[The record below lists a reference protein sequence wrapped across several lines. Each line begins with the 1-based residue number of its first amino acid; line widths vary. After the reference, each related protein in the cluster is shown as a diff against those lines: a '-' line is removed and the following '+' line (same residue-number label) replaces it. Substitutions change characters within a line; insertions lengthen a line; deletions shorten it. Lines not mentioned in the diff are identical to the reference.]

1 MKYIRISNN
10 NKKMK
15 NKLLIT
21 ISIIIS
27 LYSINVKAQ
36 SLFNETDIDSYIS
49 QRSVE
54 VYLEADFTGT
64 PYKDKM
70 FKNGTILKNGVPL
83 AKNIG
88 LRYNASK
95 DLFEVKK
102 SSILKDDQAKVLKS
116 SGDLAVIIGNE
127 NYVFLAPNENN
138 TTQGYFLINYRG
150 DKTSLYKKIK
160 KEYIPEQKAYT
171 SLASNIAANYKEKQ
185 ILYLY
190 TSEGLLI
197 ELPGSKSKRLKA
209 FGDKSKEVKLFA
221 KENKINLN
229 KEEGLIE
236 VIKYYNTL

>member
-1 MKYIRISNN
+1 MK
-10 NKKMK
+10 KKF
-15 NKLLIT
+15 LIT
-21 ISIIIS
+21 ISIIA
-27 LYSINVKAQ
+27 LFYSVNINAQ
-36 SLFNETDIDSYIS
+36 SEFNETDIDSYIS

-102 SSILKDDQAKVLKS
+102 SSVLKDDQAKVLKS
-116 SGDLAVIIGNE
+116 SSDLFIKIGNE

-138 TTQGYFLINYRG
+138 STQGYFLIDYKS
-150 DKTSLYKKIK
+150 DKTSLFKKIK

-171 SLASNIAANYKEKQ
+171 SLASNIAANYKEKLS
-185 ILYLY
+185 LYLY
-190 TSEGLLI
+190 TNDGLLI

-209 FGDKSKEVKLFA
+209 FGDKSKDIKLFV
-221 KENKINLN
+221 KEKKINLN
-229 KEEGLIE
+229 KEDGLIE
-236 VIKYYNTL
+236 VIKYYDTL

>member
-1 MKYIRISNN
+1 MK
-10 NKKMK
+10 KKF
-15 NKLLIT
+15 LIT
-21 ISIIIS
+21 TSIIAL
-27 LYSINVKAQ
+27 LYSVNVKAQ
-36 SLFNETDIDSYIS
+36 SEFNETNIDSYIS

-102 SSILKDDQAKVLKS
+102 SSVLKDDQAKVLKS
-116 SGDLAVIIGNE
+116 SSDLFIIIGNE

-138 TTQGYFLINYRG
+138 NNQGCFIVVFNSTT
-150 DKTSLYKKIK
+150 TSLFKKIK

-171 SLASNIAANYKEKQ
+171 SLASNIAANYKEKLS
-185 ILYLY
+185 LYLY
-190 TSEGLLI
+190 TNDGLLI

-209 FGDKSKEVKLFA
+209 FGDKSKEVKVFV

-229 KEEGLIE
+229 KEAGLIE
-236 VIKYYNTL
+236 VIKYCNTL

>member
-1 MKYIRISNN
+1 MK
-10 NKKMK
+10 KKF
-15 NKLLIT
+15 LIT
-21 ISIIIS
+21 TSIIA
-27 LYSINVKAQ
+27 LFYSVNINAQ
-36 SLFNETDIDSYIS
+36 SEFNETDIDSYIS

-70 FKNGTILKNGVPL
+70 FKNWTILKNGVPL

-102 SSILKDDQAKVLKS
+102 SSVLKDDQAKVLKS
-116 SGDLAVIIGNE
+116 SSDLFIKIGNE

-138 TTQGYFLINYRG
+138 LTQGYFLIDYKS
-150 DKTSLYKKIK
+150 DKTSLFKKIK

-171 SLASNIAANYKEKQ
+171 SLASNIAANYKEKLS
-185 ILYLY
+185 LYLY
-190 TSEGLLI
+190 TSDGLLI

-209 FGDKSKEVKLFA
+209 FGDKSKDIKLFV
-221 KENKINLN
+221 KENKININ
-229 KEEGLIE
+229 KEAGLIE
-236 VIKYYNTL
+236 VIKYFDTL

>member
-1 MKYIRISNN
+1 MK
-10 NKKMK
+10 KKF
-15 NKLLIT
+15 LIT
-21 ISIIIS
+21 TSIIAL
-27 LYSINVKAQ
+27 LYSVNVNAQ
-36 SLFNETDIDSYIS
+36 SEFNETDIDSYIS

-102 SSILKDDQAKVLKS
+102 SSVLKDEQAKVLKS
-116 SGDLAVIIGNE
+116 SSDLFIIMGSE

-138 TTQGYFLINYRG
+138 STQGYFLIDYKS
-150 DKTSLYKKIK
+150 DKTSLFKKIK

-171 SLASNIAANYKEKQ
+171 SLASNIAANYKEKLS
-185 ILYLY
+185 LYLY
-190 TSEGLLI
+190 TNDGLLI

-209 FGDKSKEVKLFA
+209 FGDKSKDIKLFV

-229 KEEGLIE
+229 KEAGLIE
-236 VIKYYNTL
+236 VIKYYDTL

>member
-1 MKYIRISNN
+1 MK
-10 NKKMK
+10 KKF
-15 NKLLIT
+15 LIT
-21 ISIIIS
+21 TSIIA
-27 LYSINVKAQ
+27 LFYSVNINAQ
-36 SLFNETDIDSYIS
+36 SEFNETDIDSYIS

-102 SSILKDDQAKVLKS
+102 SSVLKDDQAKVLKS
-116 SGDLAVIIGNE
+116 SSDLFIIIDNE

-138 TTQGYFLINYRG
+138 STQGYFLIDYKS
-150 DKTSLYKKIK
+150 DKTSLFKKIK

-171 SLASNIAANYKEKQ
+171 SLAGNIAANYKEKLS
-185 ILYLY
+185 LYLY
-190 TSEGLLI
+190 TNDGLLI

-209 FGDKSKEVKLFA
+209 FGDKSKDIKLFV

-229 KEEGLIE
+229 KEAGLIE
-236 VIKYYNTL
+236 VIKYYDTL

>member
-1 MKYIRISNN
+1 MK
-10 NKKMK
+10 K
-15 NKLLIT
+15 KLLVT
-21 ISIIIS
+21 TSIILS
-27 LYSINVKAQ
+27 LYSITIEAQ
-36 SLFNETDIDSYIS
+36 SVYSETGIDPYIS
-49 QRSVE
+49 QRNVE

-64 PYKDKM
+64 PYKEKN
-70 FKNGTILKNGVPL
+70 FKNGTILKNGAPI

-102 SSILKDDQAKVLKS
+102 SSVLKNDQAKVLKNS
-116 SGDLAVIIGNE
+116 SDLSIKLGNE

-138 TTQGYFLINYRG
+138 ANQGYFLVIYNSS
-150 DKTSLYKKIK
+150 KTSLYKKIK

-185 ILYLY
+185 VLYLHY
-190 TSEGLLI
+190 SDGLLI

-209 FGDKSKEVKLFA
+209 FGDKSKEVKVFV

-229 KEEGLIE
+229 KEAGLIE
-236 VIKYYNTL
+236 VIKYCNTL

>member
-1 MKYIRISNN
+1 MK
-10 NKKMK
+10 KKF
-15 NKLLIT
+15 LIT
-21 ISIIIS
+21 TSIIA
-27 LYSINVKAQ
+27 LFYSVNINAQ
-36 SLFNETDIDSYIS
+36 SEFNEPDIDSYIS

-102 SSILKDDQAKVLKS
+102 SSVLKDDQAKVLKS
-116 SGDLAVIIGNE
+116 SSDLFIIIDNE

-138 TTQGYFLINYRG
+138 STQGYFLIDYKS
-150 DKTSLYKKIK
+150 DKTSLFKKIK

-171 SLASNIAANYKEKQ
+171 SLASNIAANYKEKLS
-185 ILYLY
+185 LYLY
-190 TSEGLLI
+190 TNDGLLI

-209 FGDKSKEVKLFA
+209 FGDKSKDIKLFV

-229 KEEGLIE
+229 KETGLIE
-236 VIKYYNTL
+236 VIKYYDTL

>member
-1 MKYIRISNN
+1 MK
-10 NKKMK
+10 KKF
-15 NKLLIT
+15 LIT
-21 ISIIIS
+21 TSIIAL
-27 LYSINVKAQ
+27 LYSVNVNAQ
-36 SLFNETDIDSYIS
+36 SEFNETDIDSYIS

-102 SSILKDDQAKVLKS
+102 SSVLKDDQAKVLKS
-116 SGDLAVIIGNE
+116 SSDLFIIMGSE

-138 TTQGYFLINYRG
+138 STQGYFLIDYKS
-150 DKTSLYKKIK
+150 DKTSLFKKIK

-171 SLASNIAANYKEKQ
+171 SLASNIAANYKEKLS
-185 ILYLY
+185 LYLY
-190 TSEGLLI
+190 TNDGLLI

-209 FGDKSKEVKLFA
+209 FGDKSKDIKLFV
-221 KENKINLN
+221 KEKKINLN
-229 KEEGLIE
+229 KEAGLIE
-236 VIKYYNTL
+236 VIKYYDTL

>member
-1 MKYIRISNN
+1 MK
-10 NKKMK
+10 KKF
-15 NKLLIT
+15 LIT
-21 ISIIIS
+21 TSIIAL
-27 LYSINVKAQ
+27 LYSVNVNAQ
-36 SLFNETDIDSYIS
+36 SEFNETDIDSYIS

-102 SSILKDDQAKVLKS
+102 SSVLKDDQAKVLKS
-116 SGDLAVIIGNE
+116 SSDLFIIIGNE

-171 SLASNIAANYKEKQ
+171 SLASNIAANYKEKLS
-185 ILYLY
+185 LYLY
-190 TSEGLLI
+190 TNDGLLI

-209 FGDKSKEVKLFA
+209 FGDKSKDIKLFV

-229 KEEGLIE
+229 KEAGLIE
-236 VIKYYNTL
+236 VIKYYDTL

>member
-1 MKYIRISNN
+1 MK
-10 NKKMK
+10 KKF
-15 NKLLIT
+15 LIT
-21 ISIIIS
+21 TSIIA
-27 LYSINVKAQ
+27 LFYSVNINAQ
-36 SLFNETDIDSYIS
+36 SEFNETDIDSYIS

-102 SSILKDDQAKVLKS
+102 SSVLKDDHAKVLKS
-116 SGDLAVIIGNE
+116 SSDLFIIIGNE

-138 TTQGYFLINYRG
+138 STQGYFLIDYKS
-150 DKTSLYKKIK
+150 DKTSLFKKIK

-171 SLASNIAANYKEKQ
+171 SLASNIAANYKEKLS
-185 ILYLY
+185 LYLY
-190 TSEGLLI
+190 TNDGLLI

-209 FGDKSKEVKLFA
+209 FGDKSKDIKLFV
-221 KENKINLN
+221 KEKKINLN
-229 KEEGLIE
+229 KEAGLIE
-236 VIKYYNTL
+236 VIKYYDTL

>member
-1 MKYIRISNN
+1 MK
-10 NKKMK
+10 K
-15 NKLLIT
+15 KLLVAT
-21 ISIIIS
+21 SIILS
-27 LYSINVKAQ
+27 LYSIAIEAQ
-36 SLFNETDIDSYIS
+36 SVYSETDIDQYIS
-49 QRSVE
+49 QRNVE

-64 PYKDKM
+64 PYKDKN
-70 FKNGTILKNGVPL
+70 FKNGTILKNGAPI

-102 SSILKDDQAKVLKS
+102 TSVLKDDQAKVLKNS
-116 SGDLAVIIGNE
+116 SDLSIKIGNE

-138 TTQGYFLINYRG
+138 ANQGYFLVVYNSS
-150 DKTSLYKKIK
+150 KTSLYKKIK

-185 ILYLY
+185 VLYLHN
-190 TSEGLLI
+190 SDGLLI

-209 FGDKSKEVKLFA
+209 FGDKSKEVKVFV

-229 KEEGLIE
+229 KEAGLIE
-236 VIKYYNTL
+236 VIKYCNTL

>member
-1 MKYIRISNN
+1 MK
-10 NKKMK
+10 K
-15 NKLLIT
+15 KLLVT
-21 ISIIIS
+21 TSIILS
-27 LYSINVKAQ
+27 LYSITIEAQ
-36 SLFNETDIDSYIS
+36 SVYSETGIDPYIS
-49 QRSVE
+49 QRNVE

-64 PYKDKM
+64 PYKEKN
-70 FKNGTILKNGVPL
+70 FKNGTILKNGAPI

-102 SSILKDDQAKVLKS
+102 SSVLKNDQAKVLKNS
-116 SGDLAVIIGNE
+116 SDLSIKLGNE

-138 TTQGYFLINYRG
+138 ANQGYFLVVYNSS
-150 DKTSLYKKIK
+150 KTSLYKKIK

-185 ILYLY
+185 VLYLHY
-190 TSEGLLI
+190 SDGLLI

-209 FGDKSKEVKLFA
+209 FGDKSKEVKVFV

-229 KEEGLIE
+229 KEAGLIE
-236 VIKYYNTL
+236 VIKYCNTL

>member
-1 MKYIRISNN
+1 MK
-10 NKKMK
+10 KKF
-15 NKLLIT
+15 LIT
-21 ISIIIS
+21 TSIIVS
-27 LYSINVKAQ
+27 LYSVNIKAQ
-36 SLFNETDIDSYIS
+36 SVLNETDIDSYIS

-70 FKNGTILKNGVPL
+70 FKNGTIQKNGVPL

-102 SSILKDDQAKVLKS
+102 SSVLKDDQAKVLKNS
-116 SGDLAVIIGNE
+116 SDLSIKIGNE

-138 TTQGYFLINYRG
+138 NNQGYFIVILNSTT
-150 DKTSLYKKIK
+150 TSLFKKIK

-185 ILYLY
+185 SLYLY
-190 TSEGLLI
+190 TIDGLLI

-209 FGDKSKEVKLFA
+209 FGDKSKEVKVFV
-221 KENKINLN
+221 KEHKINLN
-229 KEEGLIE
+229 KEAGLIE
-236 VIKYYNTL
+236 VIKYYDTL

>member
-1 MKYIRISNN
+1 
-10 NKKMK
+10 MK
-15 NKLLIT
+15 NKFLIT
-21 ISIIIS
+21 TSIIVS
-27 LYSINVKAQ
+27 LYSVNINAQ
-36 SLFNETDIDSYIS
+36 SEFNETDIDSYIS

-102 SSILKDDQAKVLKS
+102 SSVLKDDQAKVLKS
-116 SGDLAVIIGNE
+116 SSDLFIIIDNE

-138 TTQGYFLINYRG
+138 STQGYFLIDYKS
-150 DKTSLYKKIK
+150 DKTSLFKKIK

-171 SLASNIAANYKEKQ
+171 SLASNIAANYKEKLS
-185 ILYLY
+185 LYLY
-190 TSEGLLI
+190 TSDGLLI

-209 FGDKSKEVKLFA
+209 FGDKSKDIKLFV
-221 KENKINLN
+221 KEKKINLN
-229 KEEGLIE
+229 KEAGLIE
-236 VIKYYNTL
+236 VIKYYDTL

>member
-1 MKYIRISNN
+1 MK
-10 NKKMK
+10 K
-15 NKLLIT
+15 KLLVAT
-21 ISIIIS
+21 SIILS
-27 LYSINVKAQ
+27 LYSITIKAQ
-36 SLFNETDIDSYIS
+36 SVYSETSIDPYIS
-49 QRSVE
+49 QRNVE

-64 PYKDKM
+64 PYKDKN
-70 FKNGTILKNGVPL
+70 FKNGTILKNGAPI

-102 SSILKDDQAKVLKS
+102 SSVLKDDQAKVLKNS
-116 SGDLAVIIGNE
+116 SDLSIKLGNE

-138 TTQGYFLINYRG
+138 ANQGYFLVVYNSS
-150 DKTSLYKKIK
+150 KTSLYKKIK

-185 ILYLY
+185 VLYLY
-190 TSEGLLI
+190 HSDGLLI

-209 FGDKSKEVKLFA
+209 FGDKSKEVKVFV

-229 KEEGLIE
+229 KEAGLIE
-236 VIKYYNTL
+236 VIKYCNTL

>member
-1 MKYIRISNN
+1 MK
-10 NKKMK
+10 KKF
-15 NKLLIT
+15 LIT
-21 ISIIIS
+21 TSIIA
-27 LYSINVKAQ
+27 LFYSVNINAQ
-36 SLFNETDIDSYIS
+36 SEFNETDIDSYIS
-49 QRSVE
+49 QRRVE

-102 SSILKDDQAKVLKS
+102 SSVLKDDQAKVLKS
-116 SGDLAVIIGNE
+116 SSDLFIIIDNE

-138 TTQGYFLINYRG
+138 STQGYFLIDYKS
-150 DKTSLYKKIK
+150 DKTSLFKKIK

-171 SLASNIAANYKEKQ
+171 SLASNIAANYKEKLS
-185 ILYLY
+185 LYLY
-190 TSEGLLI
+190 TNDGLLI

-209 FGDKSKEVKLFA
+209 FGDKSKDIKLFV

-229 KEEGLIE
+229 KETGLIE
-236 VIKYYNTL
+236 VIKYYDTL

>member
-1 MKYIRISNN
+1 MK
-10 NKKMK
+10 K
-15 NKLLIT
+15 KLLVAT
-21 ISIIIS
+21 SIILS
-27 LYSINVKAQ
+27 LYSITIKAQ
-36 SLFNETDIDSYIS
+36 SVYSETGIDPYIS
-49 QRSVE
+49 QRNVE

-64 PYKDKM
+64 PYKDKN
-70 FKNGTILKNGVPL
+70 FKNGTILKNGTPI

-102 SSILKDDQAKVLKS
+102 SSVLKDDQAKVLKNS
-116 SGDLAVIIGNE
+116 SDLSIKLGNE

-138 TTQGYFLINYRG
+138 ANQGYFLVVYNSS
-150 DKTSLYKKIK
+150 KTSLYKKIK

-185 ILYLY
+185 VLYLY
-190 TSEGLLI
+190 HSDGLLI

-209 FGDKSKEVKLFA
+209 FGDKSKEVKVFV

-229 KEEGLIE
+229 KEAGLIE
-236 VIKYYNTL
+236 VIKYCNTL

>member
-1 MKYIRISNN
+1 MK
-10 NKKMK
+10 KKF
-15 NKLLIT
+15 LIT
-21 ISIIIS
+21 TSIIA
-27 LYSINVKAQ
+27 LFYSVNINAQ
-36 SLFNETDIDSYIS
+36 SEFNETDIDSYIS

-102 SSILKDDQAKVLKS
+102 SSVLKDDQAKVLKS
-116 SGDLAVIIGNE
+116 SSDLFIIIDNE

-138 TTQGYFLINYRG
+138 STQGYFLIDYKS
-150 DKTSLYKKIK
+150 DKTSLFKKIK

-171 SLASNIAANYKEKQ
+171 SLASNIAANYKEKLS
-185 ILYLY
+185 LYLY
-190 TSEGLLI
+190 TNDGLLI

-209 FGDKSKEVKLFA
+209 FGDKSKDIKLFV

-229 KEEGLIE
+229 KEAGLIE
-236 VIKYYNTL
+236 VIKYYDTL

>member
-1 MKYIRISNN
+1 MK
-10 NKKMK
+10 KKF
-15 NKLLIT
+15 LIT
-21 ISIIIS
+21 TSIIAL
-27 LYSINVKAQ
+27 LYSVNINAQ
-36 SLFNETDIDSYIS
+36 SEFNETDIDSYIS

-70 FKNGTILKNGVPL
+70 FKNGIILKNGVPL

-102 SSILKDDQAKVLKS
+102 SSVLKDDQAKVLKS
-116 SGDLAVIIGNE
+116 SSDLFIKIGNE

-138 TTQGYFLINYRG
+138 STQGYFLIDYKS
-150 DKTSLYKKIK
+150 DKTSLFKKIK

-171 SLASNIAANYKEKQ
+171 SLASNIAANYKEKLS
-185 ILYLY
+185 LYLY
-190 TSEGLLI
+190 TRDGLLI
-197 ELPGSKSKRLKA
+197 ELPGSKNKRLKA
-209 FGDKSKEVKLFA
+209 FGDKSKDIKLFV

-229 KEEGLIE
+229 KEAGLIE
-236 VIKYYNTL
+236 VIKYYDTL

>member
-1 MKYIRISNN
+1 MK
-10 NKKMK
+10 KKF
-15 NKLLIT
+15 LIT
-21 ISIIIS
+21 TSIIA
-27 LYSINVKAQ
+27 LFYSVNINAQ
-36 SLFNETDIDSYIS
+36 SEFNETDIDSYIS

-102 SSILKDDQAKVLKS
+102 SSVLKDDQAKVLKS
-116 SGDLAVIIGNE
+116 SSDLFIIIGNE

-138 TTQGYFLINYRG
+138 SSQGYFLIDYKS
-150 DKTSLYKKIK
+150 DKTSLFKKIK

-185 ILYLY
+185 SLYLY
-190 TSEGLLI
+190 TSDSLLI

-209 FGDKSKEVKLFA
+209 FGDKSKEVKVFV
-221 KENKINLN
+221 KKNKINLN
-229 KEEGLIE
+229 KEAGLIE
-236 VIKYYNTL
+236 VIKYYDTL